1 MNVNKLFLVLKI
13 DLPHL
18 ECFHSFIFVSEVNLF
33 WRPGKKSVYIHSTL
47 YTCSTFSC
55 IAGSYNINSKS
66 PACCTCARCN
76 HILAS
81 ILFAWRKDY
90 VIKSSTRLKKSS
102 VFVNFFFTITSES
115 TSGIPSFFFLIDNV
129 VKLLLEKCNH
139 SVRKWIPAISPYL
152 KWPQHK

>member
-33 WRPGKKSVYIHSTL
+33 WRPEKKSVYIHSTL
-47 YTCSTFSC
+47 HTCSTFSC

-90 VIKSSTRLKKSS
+90 IIKSSTCLKKKVQCFSIFFWLLRQNAPMAFLHFSFWPITWSS
-102 VFVNFFFTITSES
+102 FCLKNAFTACA
-115 TSGIPSFFFLIDNV
+115 SGDRLFHPN
-129 VKLLLEKCNH
+129 
-139 SVRKWIPAISPYL
+139 
-152 KWPQHK
+152 

>member
-33 WRPGKKSVYIHSTL
+33 WRPEKKSVYIHSTL
-47 YTCSTFSC
+47 HTCSTFSC

-90 VIKSSTRLKKSS
+90 VIKKFRANKKSWRK
-102 VFVNFFFTITSES
+102 FNFFQPLRQFWPME
-115 TSGIPSFFFLIDNV
+115 
-129 VKLLLEKCNH
+129 LLLFSINQWREN
-139 SVRKWIPAISPYL
+139 
-152 KWPQHK
+152 